1 LYGEA
6 GDGLFLIVLGRIAQI
21 FLLLATLRI
30 ATTVLAPDEMGRMSL
45 ILTSTAF
52 FALFLVNP
60 VGMFVNRRLHAWQ
73 ESGRAGRYLSVYFFY
88 LLLVC
93 TSAALT
99 LVLLNTFGLVAFRT
113 SLPWLLLLITG
124 SLFFNTLNQTFIP
137 SLNLLGHRKAF
148 IVLSLLTVAA
158 SLLLAVGMTR
168 FFFHRAEYWLLGIVA
183 GQMLVGLVGMKVFE
197 KEANISFSLTSRI
210 GPEHRKRL
218 FGFAWPIAIAVGLN
232 WVQTQGY
239 RFVLGESLSMS
250 VLGLFVAG
258 YGISAG
264 IIAAFESV
272 LTTYF
277 QPQFY
282 KRITNDDPLM
292 QAVAWNTYAAALLPS
307 LILLVCMVWAV
318 APELTNLLLGPAYA
332 ASAAFIVWGA
342 LAEAGRVLTSVYS
355 LVAQVKMNTRLLIL
369 PSLLG
374 AAVAVGLIWWLVPMH
389 GGQGAGIALTVAGTV
404 VVLAMHM
411 LVRRQLAMRLPI
423 RAAVISLAMGGG
435 LILLALVM
443 RSLFHNQPGRLVT
456 LTVLAILGVVFLL
469 MQYSLLKPSLGV
481 QRNV

>member
-1 LYGEA
+1 
-6 GDGLFLIVLGRIAQI
+6 LFLIVFGRVAQI

-60 VGMFVNRRLHAWQ
+60 VGMFINRRLHEWQ
-73 ESGRAGRYLSVYFFY
+73 ENGCAGRYLSAYFFY
-88 LLLVC
+88 LFLVC
-93 TSAALT
+93 FVAASM
-99 LVLLNTFGLVAFRT
+99 LVVLSQKGLIGFRT
-113 SLPWLLLLITG
+113 PLPWLLVLITG
-124 SLFFNTLNQTFIP
+124 SLFFNTINQTFIP
-137 SLNLLGHRKAF
+137 SLNLLGYRKAF
-148 IVLSLLTVAA
+148 IVLSLSTVAV
-158 SLLLAVGMTR
+158 SLLSAVGLTYL
-168 FFFHRAEYWLLGIVA
+168 FVHSAEYWLLGIVA
-183 GQMLVGLVGMKVFE
+183 GQMAMGIVGAKIFAR
-197 KEANISFSLTSRI
+197 EANVRFSFSARI
-210 GPEHRKRL
+210 GREHCRRL

-239 RFVLGESLSMS
+239 RFVLGESLNMS

-282 KRITNDDPLM
+282 KQIANDDPHV
-292 QAVAWNTYAAALLPS
+292 QAAAWNNYATALVPS

-332 ASAAFIVWGA
+332 ASATFVVWGA
-342 LAEAGRVLTSVYS
+342 LAETGRVLTSVYS
-355 LVAQVKMNTRLLIL
+355 LVAQVKMNTRLLVV

-374 AAVAVGLIWWLVPMH
+374 AIVAVGLIDWLVPLY
-389 GGQGAGIALTVAGTV
+389 GGQGAGVALTIAGIV
-404 VVLAMHM
+404 VLLAMHF
-411 LVRRQLAMRLPI
+411 LIRRQLVMRLPL
-423 RAAVISLAMGGG
+423 RLTLKS
-435 LILLALVM
+435 LVM
-443 RSLFHNQPGRLVT
+443 GAVLCAMAFGVRFLFHNQPGRSAT
-456 LTVLAILGVVFLL
+456 LIALALLGAIFLP
-469 MQYSLLKPSLGV
+469 MQYSLLKPYLGTKGKV
-481 QRNV
+481 